1 VSWPFVKSDEVCAN
15 NVRREWE
22 RCVAHTSTYWWRRCG
37 SCGCTVCRGAS
48 DKRVSALGARAD
60 MRTYSATT
68 ANTLGGRDVDYVQ
81 DLYYFTAMLHDALS
95 GTTVS
100 RSCNECTQCSSGV
113 LQFSPPDDNA
123 PISCGAWLNCRLKQ
137 ASAAHE
143 DTLCT
148 DVAND
153 TSAECCVVPVRVSQF
168 LWPYLALFPRYSI
181 STTNNGAPL

>member
-1 VSWPFVKSDEVCAN
+1 MGALRRSHEQILMKT
-15 NVRREWE
+15 VRVVWLHRLSRGIWQA
-22 RCVAHTSTYWWRRCG
+22 RFSVGRSSRYAHVFRHDG
-37 SCGCTVCRGAS
+37 VP
-48 DKRVSALGARAD
+48 
-60 MRTYSATT
+60 

-81 DLYYFTAMLHDALS
+81 DLYYCTAMLHDALS

-137 ASAAHE
+137 VSAAHE

-153 TSAECCVVPVRVSQF
+153 ISAECCVVPVRVSQF
-168 LWPYLALFPRYSI
+168 L
-181 STTNNGAPL
+181 